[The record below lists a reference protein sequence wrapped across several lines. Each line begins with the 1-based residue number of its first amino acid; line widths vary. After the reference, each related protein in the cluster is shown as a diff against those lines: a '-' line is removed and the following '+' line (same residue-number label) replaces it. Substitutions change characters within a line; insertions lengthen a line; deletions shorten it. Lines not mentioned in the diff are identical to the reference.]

1 MLTTVKYS
9 LQLLEDANGFEN
21 WIKDIAGLRVA
32 GAVEYTL
39 TLGKD
44 NGTNTALPN
53 SPTGGLLTNVTTGA
67 TTSSLAAGIIYANLV
82 ALAGSVDHAYSVNV
96 AYMSS
101 GSVHNYLLT
110 QVDSTGRPSYVNAAM
125 PAYNAARLRSFSSA
139 TTRVRTLT
147 LMVAA

>member
-1 MLTTVKYS
+1 LLTTVKYS

-82 ALAGSVDHAYSVNV
+82 ALAGSVDHVLGYR